1 MTAELHETSTENG
14 PAWHPQADMVL
25 SALEAG
31 SWFDERREQAR
42 TAYRAKVFLKL
53 HTDGPDE
60 PDRVLYTRDVSHRG
74 IGFVTQD
81 RLPLGYGGI
90 LKLPSPR
97 TPGKML
103 SIQCTLFRCRL
114 TAAGWYEGALQFNR
128 HQWEFLVESGCG
140 NLVGDEEDRGK

>member
-1 MTAELHETSTENG
+1 MTAQMQETSSENS

-31 SWFDERREQAR
+31 SWLDERRQQVR
-42 TAYRAKVFLKL
+42 TAYRARALLKL
-53 HTDGPDE
+53 HTDGPAE

-74 IGFVTQD
+74 IGFITQD

-97 TPGKML
+97 TPNKTL
-103 SIQCTLFRCRL
+103 TIQCTLFRCRL
-114 TAAGWYEGALQFNR
+114 AAPGWYEGALQFNR
-128 HQWEFLVESGCG
+128 DQMEFLLENGCG
-140 NLVGDEEDRGK
+140 DPVGDE